1 MTRALALRR
10 RRLIVLAP
18 LVLISLGATATEAM
32 TADDILDAIDLA
44 EDQLVEGGLLATVR
58 IENEHSDGTTS
69 GYTVYGVSIPSRRL
83 MYFAEPFLDEGITY
97 LFVDE
102 VVEGRT
108 ETRFW
113 LYLPVFGLVKELVSE
128 EDLGGGFAG
137 SSLSLSD
144 VGGEETR
151 ADYDTVILRQ
161 ETLTVGEDE
170 RTAYVLEMTRKPE
183 ADRDS
188 ARVMMWVDAE
198 SFTTLK
204 VESYNV
210 AGNLASRM
218 DVLVLVEFDGQTTW
232 ASLRSI
238 DESGNQS
245 TFTYAN
251 RRRPE
256 TVISD
261 GLFTADALGSFVPS
275 DWGF

>member
-1 MTRALALRR
+1 MKRAWMSMLAAVSL
-10 RRLIVLAP
+10 
-18 LVLISLGATATEAM
+18 LVLVGLSASAL
-32 TADDILDAIDLA
+32 TADEILDAIDLA

-102 VVEGRT
+102 LVAGKT

-151 ADYDTVILRQ
+151 ADYDTIVLR
-161 ETLTVGEDE
+161 EEMLSVGEDE
-170 RTAYVLEMTRKPE
+170 RTAYVLEMTRKPD

-204 VESYNV
+204 VESYND
-210 AGNLASRM
+210 AGTLASRM
-218 DVLVLVEFDGQTTW
+218 DVLVLVDFDGQTTW
-232 ASLRSI
+232 AGLRSI

-245 TFTYAN
+245 TFTYTD

-256 TVISD
+256 TLIPED
-261 GLFTADALGSFVPS
+261 LFTTDALGSFVPS

>member
-1 MTRALALRR
+1 MSRICVPWLRS
-10 RRLIVLAP
+10 LFVL
-18 LVLISLGATATEAM
+18 LGVAVVGLSAASM
-32 TADDILDAIDLA
+32 TADEILDAVERA
-44 EDQLVEGGLLATVR
+44 EDQLVEEGLLATVR

-69 GYTVYGVSIPSRRL
+69 GYVVYGVSLPNRRL

-102 VVEGRT
+102 PVEGKT

-151 ADYDTVILRQ
+151 ADYDTTVLRQ
-161 ETLTVGEDE
+161 ETLSIGEVE
-170 RTAYVLEMTRKPE
+170 RSAYLLEMTRKPDV
-183 ADRDS
+183 DRDN
-188 ARVMMWVDAE
+188 ARVLMWIDTE
-198 SFTTLK
+198 SFTTLRI
-204 VESYNV
+204 ESFND
-210 AGNLASRM
+210 AGNQASRM
-218 DVLVLVEFDGQTTW
+218 DVLLLAEFDGQTTW
-232 ASLRSI
+232 ARLQSI

-245 TFTYAN
+245 TFTYTD

-256 TVISD
+256 TEIPE
-261 GLFTADALGSFVPS
+261 GLFTADALGTFVPA